1 MCSRRASRPAPLRNS
16 KTTITERLRKR
27 VVARGYVQGVFFR
40 DTTRRQAMTL
50 GVAGWVT
57 NRPDGAVEAVFE
69 GDPESV
75 ESMVEFCRRG
85 PGRAVVE
92 SLDVSDEEPEGLT
105 TFEVR

>member
-1 MCSRRASRPAPLRNS
+1 
-16 KTTITERLRKR
+16 
-27 VVARGYVQGVFFR
+27 VFFR

-50 GVAGWVT
+50 GVVGWVT

-75 ESMVEFCRRG
+75 DRMVELCRRG

-105 TFEVR
+105 AFEIR